1 MKKINK
7 SVLLSFLS
15 LVILNAFNT
24 SVFADGGYNPYGPHI
39 PEDTGIADA
48 KMFIIV
54 AIIAYTLGLTLI
66 AASKFIKNKA
76 EK

>member
-15 LVILNAFNT
+15 LVILSIFNT

-66 AASKFIKNKA
+66 AASKFIKNKE

>member
-15 LVILNAFNT
+15 LVILSSFNT
-24 SVFADGGYNPYGPHI
+24 SAFADGGYNPYGPHI

-66 AASKFIKNKA
+66 ATSKFIKNKV